1 MKNSKIVAIIKNDI
15 ERSIKNKWFVI
26 LNLLLLIVTVIFLN
40 FNSIKSL
47 FEKEEDVTL
56 VDNSTTIYI
65 VDSEN
70 IAYDKIV
77 KSFENDINV
86 DVEKTES
93 IEQYNNDKLDT
104 NIILVDVHSDEIEYI
119 NASIIYKDG
128 TNNDYVTK
136 IENTI
141 NSIKDTMIS
150 ENKNLT
156 LQEIEQIK
164 QDVSININVIKNEQN
179 NASESGMY
187 FISNYLILF
196 ILLLCLSKI
205 ANTISQEKMSKSIE
219 YILTSI
225 TTKQYII
232 SKVLSICFT
241 VIIQFIFMVAY
252 IIVALMISTI
262 LNSVNISGYSDV
274 NNISLG
280 TLINSNVIIYF
291 LITIV
296 FMCLTVFLQGVIQCI
311 MSAKTTSIQEAGNA
325 TFLLITINLIL
336 YMAVTIFSSNMNI
349 VGYIISVIPMASMY
363 FIPSMYILGQA
374 NWLQIIIALII
385 LIASVPLS
393 LILAQKPFK
402 NAILDFLPK
411 KDKKIDGIEKIL
423 STREYQE
430 RMIERK
436 NSSKIGLVIGFA
448 VILLIILQVLGG
460 TIVSVFLEGI
470 SNSITFISQSNI
482 YLILSCFVFVIS
494 IYLPYLLLKSY
505 IPKEDVEDNIIKEK
519 IDETSKKNNRFSKE
533 SIIQCVKYIIIG
545 IPVISVIQMICSFAI
560 EKMGVGVNVTETL
573 GVFNY
578 TGVLSTI
585 LIFLQVA
592 ILPAI
597 FEELFIRKGII
608 GVTKRKGAI
617 FAVVVSSLIFA
628 TIHMNVSQFIFAF
641 LVGILFGIIRI
652 KTNKMY
658 PTMILHFINN
668 GFAVI
673 EALFY
678 DHMIFMQI
686 FTYFNILL
694 NAVGFCLLIYMVY
707 NKFMELKDKESIQKF
722 KEKMDYRKIK
732 LNLMENMYVFK
743 DYTLLVTIVLSATLF
758 ITIEKVLSIM

>member
-86 DVEKTES
+86 DVEKAEN
-93 IEQYNNDKLDT
+93 IEQYNNDNLDT
-104 NIILVDVHSDEIEYI
+104 NIILVDVHSDNVEYI

-128 TNNDYVTK
+128 TSNDYILK
-136 IENTI
+136 IESTI

-164 QDVSININVIKNEQN
+164 QDVSIDINVIENTQNTANEN
-179 NASESGMY
+179 GMY

-241 VIIQFIFMVAY
+241 VIIQFVFIVAY
-252 IIVALMISTI
+252 VIVALMISTL
-262 LNSVNISGYSDV
+262 LNNVNVSGYSDV
-274 NNISLG
+274 NNISLA
-280 TLINSNVIIYF
+280 TFINSDVIIYF
-291 LITIV
+291 LMTIV

-311 MSAKTTSIQEAGNA
+311 MSAKTTSVQEAGNA

-336 YMAVTIFSSNMNI
+336 YMAVTVFSSNTNI

-402 NAILDFLPK
+402 NAILDFSPK
-411 KDKKIDGIEKIL
+411 KNKKIEGIEKIL

-448 VILLIILQVLGG
+448 VILLIIFQVLGG
-460 TIVSVFLEGI
+460 IIVSVFLEGI

-482 YLILSCFVFVIS
+482 YLILSCFIFVIS

-505 IPKEDVEDNIIKEK
+505 IPKEERKNADEADRK
-519 IDETSKKNNRFSKE
+519 INKE
-533 SIIQCVKYIIIG
+533 SIIQCIKYIIVG
-545 IPVISVIQMICSFAI
+545 IPIISIIQMICSFAI
-560 EKMGVGVNVTETL
+560 EKMGVGVDVTETL

-578 TGVLSTI
+578 SGVLSTI

-597 FEELFIRKGII
+597 FEELFVRKGII

-641 LVGILFGIIRI
+641 LVGILFGIIRV
-652 KTNKMY
+652 KTNKLY
-658 PTMILHFINN
+658 PTMVLHFINN
-668 GFAVI
+668 GFAII

-694 NAVGFCLLIYMVY
+694 NAVGFCLLIYMAY

-743 DYTLLVTIVLSATLF
+743 DYTFLVTIVLCTTLF
-758 ITIEKVLSIM
+758 ITIDKVLSIM

>member
-104 NIILVDVHSDEIEYI
+104 NIILVDVHFDEIEYI

-164 QDVSININVIKNEQN
+164 QDVSIDINVIKNEQS

-262 LNSVNISGYSDV
+262 LSSVNISGYSDI
-274 NNISLG
+274 NNISLS
-280 TLINSNVIIYF
+280 TIINSNVIIYF

-402 NAILDFLPK
+402 NAILDFSPK

-482 YLILSCFVFVIS
+482 YLILSCFAFVIS

-758 ITIEKVLSIM
+758 LTIEKVLSIM

>member
-26 LNLLLLIVTVIFLN
+26 LNLLLLIITVVLLN

-47 FEKEEDVTL
+47 FLKEDETL
-56 VDNSTTIYI
+56 IDNSTTIY
-65 VDSEN
+65 VRDLEN
-70 IAYDKIV
+70 IAYDKIA

-86 DVEKTES
+86 DVEKTEN
-93 IEQYNNDKLDT
+93 IEQYNNDNLDT
-104 NIILVDVHSDEIEYI
+104 NIILVDVHSDNVEYI

-128 TNNDYVTK
+128 TSNDYILK
-136 IENTI
+136 IESTI

-164 QDVSININVIKNEQN
+164 QDVSIDINVIENTQNTANEN
-179 NASESGMY
+179 GMY

-241 VIIQFIFMVAY
+241 VIIQFVFIVAY
-252 IIVALMISTI
+252 VIVALMISTL
-262 LNSVNISGYSDV
+262 LNNVNVSGYSDV
-274 NNISLG
+274 NNISLA
-280 TLINSNVIIYF
+280 TFINSDVIIYF
-291 LITIV
+291 LMTIV

-311 MSAKTTSIQEAGNA
+311 MSAKTTSVQEAGNA

-336 YMAVTIFSSNMNI
+336 YMAVTVFSSNTNI

-385 LIASVPLS
+385 LITSVPLS

-402 NAILDFLPK
+402 NAILDFSPK
-411 KDKKIDGIEKIL
+411 KNKKIEGIEKIL

-448 VILLIILQVLGG
+448 VILLIIFQVLGG
-460 TIVSVFLEGI
+460 IIVSVFLEGI

-482 YLILSCFVFVIS
+482 YLILSCFIFVIS

-505 IPKEDVEDNIIKEK
+505 IPKEETKNADEADRK
-519 IDETSKKNNRFSKE
+519 INKE
-533 SIIQCVKYIIIG
+533 SIIQCIKYIIVG
-545 IPVISVIQMICSFAI
+545 IPIISIIQMICSFAI
-560 EKMGVGVNVTETL
+560 EKMGVGVDVTETL

-578 TGVLSTI
+578 SGVLSTI

-597 FEELFIRKGII
+597 FEELFVRKGII

-641 LVGILFGIIRI
+641 LVGILFGIIRV
-652 KTNKMY
+652 KTNKLY
-658 PTMILHFINN
+658 PTMVLHFINN
-668 GFAVI
+668 GFAII

-694 NAVGFCLLIYMVY
+694 NAVGFCLLIYMAY

-743 DYTLLVTIVLSATLF
+743 DYTFLVTIVLCTTLF
-758 ITIEKVLSIM
+758 ITIDKVLSIM

>member
-26 LNLLLLIVTVIFLN
+26 LNLLLLIITVVLLN

-47 FEKEEDVTL
+47 FLKEDETL
-56 VDNSTTIYI
+56 IDNSTTIY
-65 VDSEN
+65 VRDLEN
-70 IAYDKIV
+70 IAYDKIA

-86 DVEKTES
+86 DVEKTEN
-93 IEQYNNDKLDT
+93 IEQYNNDNLDT
-104 NIILVDVHSDEIEYI
+104 NIILVDVHSDNVEYI

-128 TNNDYVTK
+128 TNDEYVTK
-136 IENTI
+136 IESTI

-164 QDVSININVIKNEQN
+164 QDVSIDINVIENTQNAANEN
-179 NASESGMY
+179 GMY

-232 SKVLSICFT
+232 SKVLSICLT
-241 VIIQFIFMVAY
+241 VIIQFVFIVAY
-252 IIVALMISTI
+252 VIVALMISTL
-262 LNSVNISGYSDV
+262 LNNVNVSGYSGV
-274 NNISLG
+274 SNISLA
-280 TLINSNVIIYF
+280 TFINSDVIVYF
-291 LITIV
+291 LMTIV

-311 MSAKTTSIQEAGNA
+311 MSAKTTSVQEAGNA

-336 YMAVTIFSSNMNI
+336 YMAVTVFSSNTNI

-402 NAILDFLPK
+402 NAILDFSPK
-411 KDKKIDGIEKIL
+411 KNKKIEGIEKIL

-448 VILLIILQVLGG
+448 VILLIIFQVLGG

-482 YLILSCFVFVIS
+482 YLILSCFIFVIS

-505 IPKEDVEDNIIKEK
+505 IPKEE
-519 IDETSKKNNRFSKE
+519 KKNADEADKKINKE
-533 SIIQCVKYIIIG
+533 CIIQCIKYIIVG
-545 IPVISVIQMICSFAI
+545 IPIISIIQMICSFAI
-560 EKMGVGVNVTETL
+560 EKMGVGVDVTETL

-578 TGVLSTI
+578 SGVLSTI

-597 FEELFIRKGII
+597 FEELFVRKGII
-608 GVTKRKGAI
+608 GVTKRKGTI

-641 LVGILFGIIRI
+641 LVGILFGIIRV
-652 KTNKMY
+652 KTNKLY
-658 PTMILHFINN
+658 PTMVLHFINN
-668 GFAVI
+668 GFAII

-694 NAVGFCLLIYMVY
+694 NAVGFCLLIYMAY

-743 DYTLLVTIVLSATLF
+743 DYTFLVTIVLCTTLF
-758 ITIEKVLSIM
+758 ITIDKVLSIM

>member
-26 LNLLLLIVTVIFLN
+26 LNLLLLIITVVLLN

-47 FEKEEDVTL
+47 FLKEDETL
-56 VDNSTTIYI
+56 IDNSTTIY
-65 VDSEN
+65 VRDLEN
-70 IAYDKIV
+70 IAYDKIA

-86 DVEKTES
+86 DVEKTEN
-93 IEQYNNDKLDT
+93 IEQYNNDNLDT
-104 NIILVDVHSDEIEYI
+104 NIILVDVHSDNVEYI

-128 TNNDYVTK
+128 TSNDYILK
-136 IENTI
+136 IESTI

-164 QDVSININVIKNEQN
+164 QDVSIDINVIENTQNTANEN
-179 NASESGMY
+179 GMY

-241 VIIQFIFMVAY
+241 VIIQFVFIVAY
-252 IIVALMISTI
+252 VIVALMISTL
-262 LNSVNISGYSDV
+262 LNNVNVSGYSGV
-274 NNISLG
+274 SNISLA
-280 TLINSNVIIYF
+280 TFINSDVIVYF
-291 LITIV
+291 LMTIV

-311 MSAKTTSIQEAGNA
+311 MSAKTTSVQEAGNA

-336 YMAVTIFSSNMNI
+336 YMAVTVFSSNTNI

-402 NAILDFLPK
+402 NAILDFSPK
-411 KDKKIDGIEKIL
+411 KNKKIEGIEKIL

-448 VILLIILQVLGG
+448 VILLIIFQVLGG
-460 TIVSVFLEGI
+460 IIVSVFLEGI

-482 YLILSCFVFVIS
+482 YLILSCFIFVIS

-505 IPKEDVEDNIIKEK
+505 IPKEERKNADEADRK
-519 IDETSKKNNRFSKE
+519 INKE
-533 SIIQCVKYIIIG
+533 SIIQCIKYIIVG
-545 IPVISVIQMICSFAI
+545 IPIISIIQMICSFAI
-560 EKMGVGVNVTETL
+560 EKMGVGVDVTETL

-578 TGVLSTI
+578 SGVLSTI

-597 FEELFIRKGII
+597 FEELFVRKGII

-641 LVGILFGIIRI
+641 LVGILFGIIRV
-652 KTNKMY
+652 KTNKLY
-658 PTMILHFINN
+658 PTMVLHFINN
-668 GFAVI
+668 GFAII

-694 NAVGFCLLIYMVY
+694 NAVGFCLLIYMAY

-743 DYTLLVTIVLSATLF
+743 DYTFLVTIVLCTTLF
-758 ITIEKVLSIM
+758 ITIDKVLSIM

>member
-86 DVEKTES
+86 DVEKTEN
-93 IEQYNNDKLDT
+93 IEQYNNDNLDT
-104 NIILVDVHSDEIEYI
+104 NIILVDVHSDNVEYI

-128 TNNDYVTK
+128 TNDEYVTK
-136 IENTI
+136 IESTI

-164 QDVSININVIKNEQN
+164 QDVSIDINVIENTQNTANEN
-179 NASESGMY
+179 GMY

-241 VIIQFIFMVAY
+241 VIIQFVFIVAY
-252 IIVALMISTI
+252 VIVALMISTL
-262 LNSVNISGYSDV
+262 LNNVNVSGYSDV
-274 NNISLG
+274 NNISLA
-280 TLINSNVIIYF
+280 TFINSDVIIYF
-291 LITIV
+291 LMTIV

-311 MSAKTTSIQEAGNA
+311 MSAKTTSVQEAGNA

-336 YMAVTIFSSNMNI
+336 YMAVTVFSSNTNI

-402 NAILDFLPK
+402 NAILDFSPK
-411 KDKKIDGIEKIL
+411 KNKKIEGIEKIL

-448 VILLIILQVLGG
+448 VILLIIFQVLGG
-460 TIVSVFLEGI
+460 IIVSVFLEGI

-482 YLILSCFVFVIS
+482 YLILSCFIFVIS

-505 IPKEDVEDNIIKEK
+505 IPKEERKNADEADRK
-519 IDETSKKNNRFSKE
+519 INKE
-533 SIIQCVKYIIIG
+533 SIIQCIKYIIVG
-545 IPVISVIQMICSFAI
+545 IPIISIIQMICSFAI
-560 EKMGVGVNVTETL
+560 EKMGVGVDVTETL

-578 TGVLSTI
+578 SGVLSTI

-597 FEELFIRKGII
+597 FEELFVRKGII

-641 LVGILFGIIRI
+641 LVGILFGIIRV
-652 KTNKMY
+652 KTNKLY
-658 PTMILHFINN
+658 PTMVLHFINN
-668 GFAVI
+668 GFAII

-694 NAVGFCLLIYMVY
+694 NAVGFCLLIYMAY

-743 DYTLLVTIVLSATLF
+743 DYTFLVTIVLCTTLF
-758 ITIEKVLSIM
+758 ITIDKVLSIM

>member
-26 LNLLLLIVTVIFLN
+26 LNLLLLIITVVLLN

-47 FEKEEDVTL
+47 FLKEDETL
-56 VDNSTTIYI
+56 IDNSTTIY
-65 VDSEN
+65 VRDLEN
-70 IAYDKIV
+70 IAYDKIA

-86 DVEKTES
+86 DVEKTEN
-93 IEQYNNDKLDT
+93 IEQYNNDNLDT
-104 NIILVDVHSDEIEYI
+104 NIILVDVHSDNVEYI

-128 TNNDYVTK
+128 TSNDYILK
-136 IENTI
+136 IESTI

-164 QDVSININVIKNEQN
+164 QDVSIDINVIENTQNTANEN
-179 NASESGMY
+179 GMY

-232 SKVLSICFT
+232 SKVLSICLT
-241 VIIQFIFMVAY
+241 VIIQFVFIVAY
-252 IIVALMISTI
+252 VIVALMISTL
-262 LNSVNISGYSDV
+262 LNNVNVSGYSDV
-274 NNISLG
+274 NNISLA
-280 TLINSNVIIYF
+280 TFINSDVIIYF
-291 LITIV
+291 LMTIV

-311 MSAKTTSIQEAGNA
+311 MSAKTTSVQEAGNA

-336 YMAVTIFSSNMNI
+336 YMAVTVFSSNTNI

-402 NAILDFLPK
+402 NAILDFSPK
-411 KDKKIDGIEKIL
+411 KNKKIEGIEKIL

-448 VILLIILQVLGG
+448 VILLIIFQVLGG
-460 TIVSVFLEGI
+460 IIVSVFLEGI

-482 YLILSCFVFVIS
+482 YLILSCFIFVIS

-505 IPKEDVEDNIIKEK
+505 IPKEE
-519 IDETSKKNNRFSKE
+519 KKNADEADRKINKE
-533 SIIQCVKYIIIG
+533 SIIQCIKYIIVG
-545 IPVISVIQMICSFAI
+545 IPIISIIQMICSFAI
-560 EKMGVGVNVTETL
+560 EKMGVGVDVTETL

-578 TGVLSTI
+578 SGVLSTI

-597 FEELFIRKGII
+597 FEELFVRKGII

-641 LVGILFGIIRI
+641 LVGILFGIIRV
-652 KTNKMY
+652 KTNKLY
-658 PTMILHFINN
+658 PTMVLHFINN
-668 GFAVI
+668 GFAII

-694 NAVGFCLLIYMVY
+694 NAVGFCLLIYMAY

-743 DYTLLVTIVLSATLF
+743 DYTFLVTIVLCTTLF
-758 ITIEKVLSIM
+758 ITIDKVLSIM

>member
-1 MKNSKIVAIIKNDI
+1 
-15 ERSIKNKWFVI
+15 
-26 LNLLLLIVTVIFLN
+26 
-40 FNSIKSL
+40 
-47 FEKEEDVTL
+47 
-56 VDNSTTIYI
+56 
-65 VDSEN
+65 
-70 IAYDKIV
+70 
-77 KSFENDINV
+77 
-86 DVEKTES
+86 
-93 IEQYNNDKLDT
+93 
-104 NIILVDVHSDEIEYI
+104 
-119 NASIIYKDG
+119 
-128 TNNDYVTK
+128 
-136 IENTI
+136 
-141 NSIKDTMIS
+141 MIS

-164 QDVSININVIKNEQN
+164 QDVSIDINVIENTQNAANEN
-179 NASESGMY
+179 GMY

-232 SKVLSICFT
+232 SKVLSICLT
-241 VIIQFIFMVAY
+241 VIIQFVFIVAY
-252 IIVALMISTI
+252 VIVALMISTL
-262 LNSVNISGYSDV
+262 LNNVNVSGYSGV
-274 NNISLG
+274 SNISLA
-280 TLINSNVIIYF
+280 TFINSDVIVYF
-291 LITIV
+291 LMTIV

-311 MSAKTTSIQEAGNA
+311 MSAKTTSVQEAGNA

-336 YMAVTIFSSNMNI
+336 YMAVTVFSSNTNI

-402 NAILDFLPK
+402 NAILDFSPK
-411 KDKKIDGIEKIL
+411 KNKKIEGIEKIL

-448 VILLIILQVLGG
+448 VILLIIFQVLGG

-482 YLILSCFVFVIS
+482 YLILSCFIFVIS

-505 IPKEDVEDNIIKEK
+505 IPKEE
-519 IDETSKKNNRFSKE
+519 KKNADEADKKINKE
-533 SIIQCVKYIIIG
+533 SIIQCIKYIIVG
-545 IPVISVIQMICSFAI
+545 IPIISIIQMICSFAI
-560 EKMGVGVNVTETL
+560 EKMGVGVDVTETL

-578 TGVLSTI
+578 SGVLSTI

-597 FEELFIRKGII
+597 FEELFVRKGII
-608 GVTKRKGAI
+608 GVTKRKGTI

-641 LVGILFGIIRI
+641 LVGILFGIIRV
-652 KTNKMY
+652 KTNKLY
-658 PTMILHFINN
+658 PTMVLHFINN
-668 GFAVI
+668 GFAII

-694 NAVGFCLLIYMVY
+694 NAVGFCLLIYMAY

-743 DYTLLVTIVLSATLF
+743 DYTFLVTIVLCTTLF
-758 ITIEKVLSIM
+758 ITIDKVLSIM

>member
-26 LNLLLLIVTVIFLN
+26 LNLLLLIITVVLLN

-47 FEKEEDVTL
+47 FLKEDETL
-56 VDNSTTIYI
+56 IDNSTTIY
-65 VDSEN
+65 VRDLEN
-70 IAYDKIV
+70 IAYDKIA

-86 DVEKTES
+86 DVEKTEN
-93 IEQYNNDKLDT
+93 IEQYNNDNLDT
-104 NIILVDVHSDEIEYI
+104 NIILVDVHSDNVEYI

-128 TNNDYVTK
+128 TSNDYILK
-136 IENTI
+136 IESTI

-164 QDVSININVIKNEQN
+164 QDVSIDINVIENTQNTANEN
-179 NASESGMY
+179 GMY

-241 VIIQFIFMVAY
+241 VIIQFVFIVAY
-252 IIVALMISTI
+252 VIVALMISTL
-262 LNSVNISGYSDV
+262 LNNVNVSGYSDV
-274 NNISLG
+274 NNISLA
-280 TLINSNVIIYF
+280 TFINSDVIIYF
-291 LITIV
+291 LMTIV

-311 MSAKTTSIQEAGNA
+311 MSAKTTSVQEAGNA

-336 YMAVTIFSSNMNI
+336 YMAVTVFSSNTNI

-402 NAILDFLPK
+402 NAILDFSPK
-411 KDKKIDGIEKIL
+411 KNKKIEGIEKIL

-448 VILLIILQVLGG
+448 VILLIIFQVLGG

-482 YLILSCFVFVIS
+482 YLILSCFIFVIS

-505 IPKEDVEDNIIKEK
+505 IPKEERKNADEADRK
-519 IDETSKKNNRFSKE
+519 INKE
-533 SIIQCVKYIIIG
+533 SIIQCIKYIIVG
-545 IPVISVIQMICSFAI
+545 IPIISIIQMICSFAI
-560 EKMGVGVNVTETL
+560 EKMGVGVDVTETL

-578 TGVLSTI
+578 SGVLSTI

-597 FEELFIRKGII
+597 FEELFVRKGII

-641 LVGILFGIIRI
+641 LVGILFGIIRV
-652 KTNKMY
+652 KTNKLY
-658 PTMILHFINN
+658 PTMVLHFINN
-668 GFAVI
+668 GFAII

-694 NAVGFCLLIYMVY
+694 NAVGFCLLIYMAY

-743 DYTLLVTIVLSATLF
+743 DYTFLVTIVLCTTLF
-758 ITIEKVLSIM
+758 ITIDKVLSIM

>member
-86 DVEKTES
+86 DVEKTEN
-93 IEQYNNDKLDT
+93 IEQYNNDNLDT
-104 NIILVDVHSDEIEYI
+104 NIILVDVHSDNVEYI

-128 TNNDYVTK
+128 TNDEYVTK

-164 QDVSININVIKNEQN
+164 QDVSININVIKNEQS
-179 NASESGMY
+179 NASESGTY

-241 VIIQFIFMVAY
+241 VIIQFVFIVAY
-252 IIVALMISTI
+252 VIVALMISTL
-262 LNSVNISGYSDV
+262 LNNVNVSGYSDV
-274 NNISLG
+274 NNISLA
-280 TLINSNVIIYF
+280 TFINSDVIIYF
-291 LITIV
+291 LMTIV

-311 MSAKTTSIQEAGNA
+311 MSAKTTSVQEAGNA

-336 YMAVTIFSSNMNI
+336 YMAVTVFSSNTNI

-402 NAILDFLPK
+402 NAILDFSPK
-411 KDKKIDGIEKIL
+411 KNKKIEGIEKIL

-448 VILLIILQVLGG
+448 VILLIIFQVLGG
-460 TIVSVFLEGI
+460 IIVSVFLEGI

-482 YLILSCFVFVIS
+482 YLILSCFIFVIS

-505 IPKEDVEDNIIKEK
+505 IPKEERKNADEADRK
-519 IDETSKKNNRFSKE
+519 INKE
-533 SIIQCVKYIIIG
+533 SIIQCIKYIIVG
-545 IPVISVIQMICSFAI
+545 IPIISIIQMICSFAI
-560 EKMGVGVNVTETL
+560 EKMGVGVDVTETL

-578 TGVLSTI
+578 SGVLSTI

-597 FEELFIRKGII
+597 FEELFVRKGII

-641 LVGILFGIIRI
+641 LVGILFGIIRV
-652 KTNKMY
+652 KTNKLY
-658 PTMILHFINN
+658 PTMVLHFINN
-668 GFAVI
+668 GFAII

-694 NAVGFCLLIYMVY
+694 NAVGFCLLIYMAY

-743 DYTLLVTIVLSATLF
+743 DYTFLVTIVLCTTLF
-758 ITIEKVLSIM
+758 ITIDKVLSIM

>member
-26 LNLLLLIVTVIFLN
+26 LNLLLLIITVVLLN

-47 FEKEEDVTL
+47 FLKEDETL
-56 VDNSTTIYI
+56 IDNSTTIY
-65 VDSEN
+65 VRDLEN
-70 IAYDKIV
+70 IAYDKIA

-86 DVEKTES
+86 DVEKTEN
-93 IEQYNNDKLDT
+93 IEQYNNDNLDT
-104 NIILVDVHSDEIEYI
+104 NIILVDVHSDNVEYI

-128 TNNDYVTK
+128 TSNDYILK
-136 IENTI
+136 IESTI

-164 QDVSININVIKNEQN
+164 QDVSIDINVIENTQNTANEN
-179 NASESGMY
+179 GMY

-241 VIIQFIFMVAY
+241 VIIQFVFIVAY
-252 IIVALMISTI
+252 VIVALMISTL
-262 LNSVNISGYSDV
+262 LNNVNVSGYSDV
-274 NNISLG
+274 NNISLA
-280 TLINSNVIIYF
+280 TFINSDVIIYF
-291 LITIV
+291 LMTIV

-311 MSAKTTSIQEAGNA
+311 MSAKTTSVQEAGNA

-336 YMAVTIFSSNMNI
+336 YMAVTVFSSNTNI

-385 LIASVPLS
+385 LITSVPLS

-402 NAILDFLPK
+402 NAILDFSPK
-411 KDKKIDGIEKIL
+411 KNKKIEGIEKIL

-448 VILLIILQVLGG
+448 VILLIIFQVLGG
-460 TIVSVFLEGI
+460 IIVSVFLEGI

-482 YLILSCFVFVIS
+482 YLILSCFIFVIS

-505 IPKEDVEDNIIKEK
+505 IPKEERKNADEADRK
-519 IDETSKKNNRFSKE
+519 INKE
-533 SIIQCVKYIIIG
+533 SIIQCIKYIIVG
-545 IPVISVIQMICSFAI
+545 IPIISIIQMICSFAI
-560 EKMGVGVNVTETL
+560 EKMGVGVDVTETL

-578 TGVLSTI
+578 SGVLSTI

-597 FEELFIRKGII
+597 FEELFVRKGII

-641 LVGILFGIIRI
+641 LVGILFGIIRV
-652 KTNKMY
+652 KTNKLY
-658 PTMILHFINN
+658 PTMVLHFINN
-668 GFAVI
+668 GFAII

-694 NAVGFCLLIYMVY
+694 NAVGFCLLIYMAY

-743 DYTLLVTIVLSATLF
+743 DYTFLVTIVLCTTLF
-758 ITIEKVLSIM
+758 ITIDKVLSIM

>member
-26 LNLLLLIVTVIFLN
+26 LNLLLLIITVVLLN

-47 FEKEEDVTL
+47 FLKEDETL
-56 VDNSTTIYI
+56 IDNSTTIY
-65 VDSEN
+65 VRDLEN
-70 IAYDKIV
+70 IAYDKIA

-86 DVEKTES
+86 DVEKTEN
-93 IEQYNNDKLDT
+93 IEQYNNDNLDT
-104 NIILVDVHSDEIEYI
+104 NIILVDVHSDNVEYI

-128 TNNDYVTK
+128 TNDEYVTK
-136 IENTI
+136 IESTI

-164 QDVSININVIKNEQN
+164 QDVSIDINVIENTQNTANEN
-179 NASESGMY
+179 GMY

-241 VIIQFIFMVAY
+241 VIIQFVFIVAY
-252 IIVALMISTI
+252 VIVALMISTL
-262 LNSVNISGYSDV
+262 LNNVNVSGYSGV
-274 NNISLG
+274 SNISLA
-280 TLINSNVIIYF
+280 TFINSDVIVYF
-291 LITIV
+291 LMTIV

-311 MSAKTTSIQEAGNA
+311 MSAKTTSVQEAGNA

-336 YMAVTIFSSNMNI
+336 YMAVTVFSSNTNI

-402 NAILDFLPK
+402 NAILDFSPK
-411 KDKKIDGIEKIL
+411 KNKKIEGIEKIL

-448 VILLIILQVLGG
+448 VILLIIFQVLGG

-482 YLILSCFVFVIS
+482 YLILSCFIFVIS

-505 IPKEDVEDNIIKEK
+505 IPKEE
-519 IDETSKKNNRFSKE
+519 KKNADEADRKINKE
-533 SIIQCVKYIIIG
+533 SIIQCIKYIIVG
-545 IPVISVIQMICSFAI
+545 IPIISIIQMICSFAI
-560 EKMGVGVNVTETL
+560 EKMGVGVDVTETL

-578 TGVLSTI
+578 SGVLSTI

-597 FEELFIRKGII
+597 FEELFVRKGII
-608 GVTKRKGAI
+608 GVTKRKGTI

-641 LVGILFGIIRI
+641 LVGILFGIIRV
-652 KTNKMY
+652 KTNKLY
-658 PTMILHFINN
+658 PTMVLHFINN
-668 GFAVI
+668 GFAII

-694 NAVGFCLLIYMVY
+694 NAVGFCLLIYMAY

-743 DYTLLVTIVLSATLF
+743 DYTFLVTIVLCTTLF
-758 ITIEKVLSIM
+758 ITIDKVLSIM

>member
-26 LNLLLLIVTVIFLN
+26 LNLLLLIITVVLLN

-47 FEKEEDVTL
+47 FLKEDETL
-56 VDNSTTIYI
+56 IDNSTTIY
-65 VDSEN
+65 VRDLEN
-70 IAYDKIV
+70 IAYDKIA

-86 DVEKTES
+86 DVEKTEN
-93 IEQYNNDKLDT
+93 IEQYNNDNLDT
-104 NIILVDVHSDEIEYI
+104 NIILVDVHSDNVEYI

-128 TNNDYVTK
+128 TNDEYVTK
-136 IENTI
+136 IESTI

-164 QDVSININVIKNEQN
+164 QDVSIDINVIENTQNTANEN
-179 NASESGMY
+179 GMY

-232 SKVLSICFT
+232 SKVLSICLT
-241 VIIQFIFMVAY
+241 VIIQFVFIVAY
-252 IIVALMISTI
+252 VIVALMISTL
-262 LNSVNISGYSDV
+262 LNNVNVSGYSGV
-274 NNISLG
+274 SNISLA
-280 TLINSNVIIYF
+280 TFINSDVIVYF
-291 LITIV
+291 LMTIV

-311 MSAKTTSIQEAGNA
+311 MSAKTTSVQEAGNA

-336 YMAVTIFSSNMNI
+336 YMAVTVFSSNTNI

-402 NAILDFLPK
+402 NAILDFSPK
-411 KDKKIDGIEKIL
+411 KNKKIEGIEKIL

-448 VILLIILQVLGG
+448 VILLIIFQVLGG

-482 YLILSCFVFVIS
+482 YLILSCFIFVIS

-505 IPKEDVEDNIIKEK
+505 IPKEE
-519 IDETSKKNNRFSKE
+519 KKNADEADRKINKE
-533 SIIQCVKYIIIG
+533 SIIQCIKYIIVG
-545 IPVISVIQMICSFAI
+545 IPIISIIQMICSFAI
-560 EKMGVGVNVTETL
+560 EKMGVGVDITETL

-578 TGVLSTI
+578 SGVLSTI

-597 FEELFIRKGII
+597 FEELFVRKGII
-608 GVTKRKGAI
+608 GVTKRKGTI

-641 LVGILFGIIRI
+641 LVGILFGIIRV
-652 KTNKMY
+652 KTNKLY
-658 PTMILHFINN
+658 PTMVLHFINN
-668 GFAVI
+668 GFAII

-694 NAVGFCLLIYMVY
+694 NAVGFCLLIYMAY

-743 DYTLLVTIVLSATLF
+743 DYTFLVTIVLCTTLF
-758 ITIEKVLSIM
+758 ITIDKVLSIM

>member
-26 LNLLLLIVTVIFLN
+26 LNLLLLIITVVLLN

-47 FEKEEDVTL
+47 FLKEDETL
-56 VDNSTTIYI
+56 IDNSTTIY
-65 VDSEN
+65 VRDLEN
-70 IAYDKIV
+70 IAYDKIA

-86 DVEKTES
+86 DVEKTEN
-93 IEQYNNDKLDT
+93 IEQYNNDNLDT
-104 NIILVDVHSDEIEYI
+104 NIILVDVHSDNVEYI

-128 TNNDYVTK
+128 TNDEYVTK
-136 IENTI
+136 IESTI

-164 QDVSININVIKNEQN
+164 QDVSIDINVIENTQNTANEN
-179 NASESGMY
+179 GMY

-241 VIIQFIFMVAY
+241 VIIQFVFIVAY
-252 IIVALMISTI
+252 VIVALMISTL
-262 LNSVNISGYSDV
+262 LNNVNVSGYSGV
-274 NNISLG
+274 SNISLA
-280 TLINSNVIIYF
+280 TFINSDVILYF
-291 LITIV
+291 LMTIV

-311 MSAKTTSIQEAGNA
+311 MSAKTTSVQEAGNA

-336 YMAVTIFSSNMNI
+336 YMAVTVFSSNTNI

-402 NAILDFLPK
+402 NAILDFSPK
-411 KDKKIDGIEKIL
+411 KNKKIEGIEKIL

-448 VILLIILQVLGG
+448 VILLIIFQVLGG

-482 YLILSCFVFVIS
+482 YLILSCFIFVIS

-505 IPKEDVEDNIIKEK
+505 IPKEE
-519 IDETSKKNNRFSKE
+519 KKNVDDADRKINKE
-533 SIIQCVKYIIIG
+533 SIIQCIKYIIVG
-545 IPVISVIQMICSFAI
+545 IPIISIIQMICSFAI
-560 EKMGVGVNVTETL
+560 EKMGVGVDITETL

-578 TGVLSTI
+578 SGVLSTI

-597 FEELFIRKGII
+597 FEELFVRKGII

-641 LVGILFGIIRI
+641 LVGILFGIIRV
-652 KTNKMY
+652 KTNKLY
-658 PTMILHFINN
+658 PTMVLHFINN
-668 GFAVI
+668 GFAII

-694 NAVGFCLLIYMVY
+694 NAVGFCLLIYMAY

-743 DYTLLVTIVLSATLF
+743 DYTFLVTIVLCTTLF
-758 ITIEKVLSIM
+758 IIIDKVLSIM

>member
-26 LNLLLLIVTVIFLN
+26 LNLLLLIITVVLLN

-47 FEKEEDVTL
+47 FLKEDETL
-56 VDNSTTIYI
+56 IDNSTTIY
-65 VDSEN
+65 VRDLEN
-70 IAYDKIV
+70 IAYDKIA

-86 DVEKTES
+86 DVEKTEN
-93 IEQYNNDKLDT
+93 IEQYNNDNLDT
-104 NIILVDVHSDEIEYI
+104 NIILVDVHSDNVEYI

-128 TNNDYVTK
+128 TNDEYVTK
-136 IENTI
+136 IESTI

-164 QDVSININVIKNEQN
+164 QDVSIDINVIENTQNTANEN
-179 NASESGMY
+179 GMY

-241 VIIQFIFMVAY
+241 VIIQFVFIVAY
-252 IIVALMISTI
+252 VIVALMISTL
-262 LNSVNISGYSDV
+262 LNNVNVSGYSGV
-274 NNISLG
+274 SNISLA
-280 TLINSNVIIYF
+280 TFINSDVIVYF
-291 LITIV
+291 LMTIV

-336 YMAVTIFSSNMNI
+336 YMAVTVFSSNTNI

-402 NAILDFLPK
+402 NAILDFSPK
-411 KDKKIDGIEKIL
+411 KNKKIEGIEKIL

-448 VILLIILQVLGG
+448 VILLIIFQVLGG

-482 YLILSCFVFVIS
+482 YLILSCFIFVIS

-505 IPKEDVEDNIIKEK
+505 IPKEE
-519 IDETSKKNNRFSKE
+519 KKNADEADRKINKE
-533 SIIQCVKYIIIG
+533 SIIQCIKYIIVG
-545 IPVISVIQMICSFAI
+545 IPIISIIQMICSFAI
-560 EKMGVGVNVTETL
+560 EKMGVGVDVTETL

-578 TGVLSTI
+578 SGVLSTI

-597 FEELFIRKGII
+597 FEELFVRKGII
-608 GVTKRKGAI
+608 GVTKRKGTI

-668 GFAVI
+668 GFAII

-694 NAVGFCLLIYMVY
+694 NAVGFCLLIYMAY

-743 DYTLLVTIVLSATLF
+743 DYTFLVTIVLCTTLF
-758 ITIEKVLSIM
+758 ITIDKVLSIM

>member
-26 LNLLLLIVTVIFLN
+26 LNLLLLIITVVLLN

-47 FEKEEDVTL
+47 FLKEDETL
-56 VDNSTTIYI
+56 IDNSTTIY
-65 VDSEN
+65 VRDLEN
-70 IAYDKIV
+70 IAYDKIA

-86 DVEKTES
+86 DVEKTEN
-93 IEQYNNDKLDT
+93 IEQYNNDNLDT
-104 NIILVDVHSDEIEYI
+104 NIILVDVHSDNVEYI

-128 TNNDYVTK
+128 TNDEYVTK
-136 IENTI
+136 IESTI

-164 QDVSININVIKNEQN
+164 QDVSIDINVIENTQNTANEN
-179 NASESGMY
+179 GMY

-232 SKVLSICFT
+232 SKVLSICLT
-241 VIIQFIFMVAY
+241 VIIQFVFIVAY
-252 IIVALMISTI
+252 VIVALMISTL
-262 LNSVNISGYSDV
+262 LNNVNVSGYSGV
-274 NNISLG
+274 SNISLA
-280 TLINSNVIIYF
+280 TFINSDVIVYF
-291 LITIV
+291 LMTIV

-311 MSAKTTSIQEAGNA
+311 MSAKTTSVQEAGNA

-336 YMAVTIFSSNMNI
+336 YMAVTVFSSNTNI

-402 NAILDFLPK
+402 NAILDFSPK
-411 KDKKIDGIEKIL
+411 KNKKIEGIEKIL

-448 VILLIILQVLGG
+448 VILLIIFQVLGG

-482 YLILSCFVFVIS
+482 YLILSCFIFIIS

-505 IPKEDVEDNIIKEK
+505 IPKEE
-519 IDETSKKNNRFSKE
+519 KKNADEADRKINKE
-533 SIIQCVKYIIIG
+533 SIIQCIKYIIVG
-545 IPVISVIQMICSFAI
+545 IPIISIIQMICSFAI
-560 EKMGVGVNVTETL
+560 EKMGVGVDITETL

-578 TGVLSTI
+578 SGVLSTI

-597 FEELFIRKGII
+597 FEELFVRKGII
-608 GVTKRKGAI
+608 GVTKRKGTI

-641 LVGILFGIIRI
+641 LVGILFGIIRV
-652 KTNKMY
+652 KTNKLY
-658 PTMILHFINN
+658 PTMVLHFINN
-668 GFAVI
+668 GFAII

-694 NAVGFCLLIYMVY
+694 NAVGFCLLIYMAY

-743 DYTLLVTIVLSATLF
+743 DYTFLVTIVLCTTLF
-758 ITIEKVLSIM
+758 ITIDKVLSIM

>member
-26 LNLLLLIVTVIFLN
+26 LNLLLLIITVVLLN

-47 FEKEEDVTL
+47 FLKEDETL
-56 VDNSTTIYI
+56 IDNSTTIY
-65 VDSEN
+65 VRDLEN
-70 IAYDKIV
+70 IAYDKIA

-86 DVEKTES
+86 DVEKTEN
-93 IEQYNNDKLDT
+93 IEQYNNDNLDT
-104 NIILVDVHSDEIEYI
+104 NIILVDVYSDNVEYI

-128 TNNDYVTK
+128 TNDEYVTK
-136 IENTI
+136 IESTI

-164 QDVSININVIKNEQN
+164 QDVSIDINVIENTQNTANEN
-179 NASESGMY
+179 GMY

-241 VIIQFIFMVAY
+241 VIIQFVFIVAY
-252 IIVALMISTI
+252 VIVALMISTL
-262 LNSVNISGYSDV
+262 LNNVNVSGYSDV
-274 NNISLG
+274 NNISLA
-280 TLINSNVIIYF
+280 TFINSDVIIYF
-291 LITIV
+291 LMTIV

-311 MSAKTTSIQEAGNA
+311 MSAKTTSVQEAGNA

-336 YMAVTIFSSNMNI
+336 YMAVTVFSSNTNI

-402 NAILDFLPK
+402 NAILDFSPK
-411 KDKKIDGIEKIL
+411 KNKKIEGIEKIL

-448 VILLIILQVLGG
+448 VILLIIFQVLGG
-460 TIVSVFLEGI
+460 IIVSVFLEGI

-482 YLILSCFVFVIS
+482 YLILSCFIFVIS

-505 IPKEDVEDNIIKEK
+505 IPKEERKNADEADRK
-519 IDETSKKNNRFSKE
+519 INKE
-533 SIIQCVKYIIIG
+533 SIIQCIKYIIVG
-545 IPVISVIQMICSFAI
+545 IPIISIIQMICSFAI
-560 EKMGVGVNVTETL
+560 EKMGVGVDVTETL

-578 TGVLSTI
+578 SGVLSTI

-597 FEELFIRKGII
+597 FEELFVRKGII

-641 LVGILFGIIRI
+641 LVGILFGIIRV
-652 KTNKMY
+652 KTNKLY
-658 PTMILHFINN
+658 PTMVLHFINN
-668 GFAVI
+668 GFAII

-694 NAVGFCLLIYMVY
+694 NAVGFCLLIYMAY

-743 DYTLLVTIVLSATLF
+743 DYTFLVTIVLCTTLF
-758 ITIEKVLSIM
+758 ITIDKVLSIM

>member
-26 LNLLLLIVTVIFLN
+26 LNLLLLIITVVLLN

-47 FEKEEDVTL
+47 FLKEDETL
-56 VDNSTTIYI
+56 IDNSTTIY
-65 VDSEN
+65 VRDLEN
-70 IAYDKIV
+70 IAYDKIA

-86 DVEKTES
+86 DVEKTEN
-93 IEQYNNDKLDT
+93 IEQYNNDNLDT
-104 NIILVDVHSDEIEYI
+104 NIILVDVHSDNVEYI

-128 TNNDYVTK
+128 TNDEYVTK
-136 IENTI
+136 IESTI

-164 QDVSININVIKNEQN
+164 QDVSIDINVIENTQNTANEN
-179 NASESGMY
+179 GMY

-232 SKVLSICFT
+232 SKVLSICLT
-241 VIIQFIFMVAY
+241 VIIQFVFIVAY
-252 IIVALMISTI
+252 VIVALMISTL
-262 LNSVNISGYSDV
+262 LNNVNVSGYSGV
-274 NNISLG
+274 SNISLA
-280 TLINSNVIIYF
+280 TFINSDVIVYF
-291 LITIV
+291 LMTIV

-311 MSAKTTSIQEAGNA
+311 MSAKTTSVQEAGNA

-336 YMAVTIFSSNMNI
+336 YMAVTVFSSNTNI

-402 NAILDFLPK
+402 NAILDFSPK
-411 KDKKIDGIEKIL
+411 KNKKIEGIEKIL

-448 VILLIILQVLGG
+448 VILLIIFQVLGG

-482 YLILSCFVFVIS
+482 YLILSCFIFVIS

-505 IPKEDVEDNIIKEK
+505 IPKEE
-519 IDETSKKNNRFSKE
+519 KKNVDDADRKINKE
-533 SIIQCVKYIIIG
+533 SIIQCIKYIIVG
-545 IPVISVIQMICSFAI
+545 IPIISIIQMICSFAI
-560 EKMGVGVNVTETL
+560 EKMGVGVDITETL

-578 TGVLSTI
+578 SGVLSTI

-597 FEELFIRKGII
+597 FEELFVRKGII
-608 GVTKRKGAI
+608 GVTKRKGTI

-641 LVGILFGIIRI
+641 LVGILFGIIRV
-652 KTNKMY
+652 KTNKLY
-658 PTMILHFINN
+658 PTMVLHFINN
-668 GFAVI
+668 GFAII

-694 NAVGFCLLIYMVY
+694 NAVGFCLLIYMAY

-743 DYTLLVTIVLSATLF
+743 DYTFLVTIVLCTTLF
-758 ITIEKVLSIM
+758 ITIDKVLSIM

>member
-26 LNLLLLIVTVIFLN
+26 LNLLLLIITVVLLN

-47 FEKEEDVTL
+47 FLKEDETL
-56 VDNSTTIYI
+56 IDNSTTIY
-65 VDSEN
+65 VRDLEN
-70 IAYDKIV
+70 IAYDKIA

-86 DVEKTES
+86 DVEKTEN
-93 IEQYNNDKLDT
+93 IEQYNNDNLDT
-104 NIILVDVHSDEIEYI
+104 NIILVDVHSDNVEYI

-128 TNNDYVTK
+128 TNDEYVTK
-136 IENTI
+136 IESTI

-164 QDVSININVIKNEQN
+164 QDVSIDINVIENTQNTANEN
-179 NASESGMY
+179 SMY

-241 VIIQFIFMVAY
+241 VIIQFVFIVAY
-252 IIVALMISTI
+252 VIVALMISTL
-262 LNSVNISGYSDV
+262 LNNVNVSGYSDV
-274 NNISLG
+274 NNISLA
-280 TLINSNVIIYF
+280 TFINSDVIIYF
-291 LITIV
+291 LMTIV

-311 MSAKTTSIQEAGNA
+311 MSAKTTSVQEAGNA

-336 YMAVTIFSSNMNI
+336 YMAVTVFSSNTNI

-402 NAILDFLPK
+402 NAILDFSPK
-411 KDKKIDGIEKIL
+411 KNKKIEGIEKIL

-448 VILLIILQVLGG
+448 VILLIIFQVLGG
-460 TIVSVFLEGI
+460 IIVSVFLEGI

-482 YLILSCFVFVIS
+482 YLILSCFIFVIS

-505 IPKEDVEDNIIKEK
+505 IPKEERKNADEADRK
-519 IDETSKKNNRFSKE
+519 INKE
-533 SIIQCVKYIIIG
+533 SIIQCIKYIIVG
-545 IPVISVIQMICSFAI
+545 IPIISIIQMICSFAI
-560 EKMGVGVNVTETL
+560 EKMGVGVDVTETL

-578 TGVLSTI
+578 SGVLSTI

-597 FEELFIRKGII
+597 FEELFVRKGII

-641 LVGILFGIIRI
+641 LVGILFGIIRV
-652 KTNKMY
+652 KTNKLY
-658 PTMILHFINN
+658 PTMVLHFINN
-668 GFAVI
+668 GFAII

-694 NAVGFCLLIYMVY
+694 NAVGFCLLIYMAY

-743 DYTLLVTIVLSATLF
+743 DYTFLVTIVLCTTLF
-758 ITIEKVLSIM
+758 ITIDKVLSIM

>member
-26 LNLLLLIVTVIFLN
+26 LNLLLLIITVVLLN

-47 FEKEEDVTL
+47 FLKEDETL
-56 VDNSTTIYI
+56 IDNSTTIY
-65 VDSEN
+65 VRDLEN
-70 IAYDKIV
+70 IAYDKIA

-86 DVEKTES
+86 DVEKTEN
-93 IEQYNNDKLDT
+93 IEQYNNDNLDT
-104 NIILVDVHSDEIEYI
+104 NIILVDVHSDNVEYI

-128 TNNDYVTK
+128 TSNDYILK
-136 IENTI
+136 IESTI

-164 QDVSININVIKNEQN
+164 QDVSIDINVIENTQNTANEN
-179 NASESGMY
+179 GMY

-241 VIIQFIFMVAY
+241 VIIQFVFIVAY
-252 IIVALMISTI
+252 VIVALMISTL
-262 LNSVNISGYSDV
+262 LNNVNVSGYSDV
-274 NNISLG
+274 NNISLA
-280 TLINSNVIIYF
+280 TFINSDVIIYF
-291 LITIV
+291 LMTIV

-311 MSAKTTSIQEAGNA
+311 MSAKTTSVQEAGNA

-336 YMAVTIFSSNMNI
+336 YMAVTVFSSNTNI

-402 NAILDFLPK
+402 NAILDFSPK
-411 KDKKIDGIEKIL
+411 KNKKIEGIEKIL

-448 VILLIILQVLGG
+448 VILLIIFQVLGG
-460 TIVSVFLEGI
+460 IIVSVFLEGI

-482 YLILSCFVFVIS
+482 YLILSCFIFVVS

-505 IPKEDVEDNIIKEK
+505 IPKEERKNADEADRK
-519 IDETSKKNNRFSKE
+519 INKE
-533 SIIQCVKYIIIG
+533 SIIQCIKYIIVG
-545 IPVISVIQMICSFAI
+545 IPIISIIQMICSFAI
-560 EKMGVGVNVTETL
+560 EKMGVGVDVTETL

-578 TGVLSTI
+578 SGVLSTI

-597 FEELFIRKGII
+597 FEELFVRKGII

-641 LVGILFGIIRI
+641 LVGILFGIIRV
-652 KTNKMY
+652 KTNKLY
-658 PTMILHFINN
+658 PTMVLHFINN
-668 GFAVI
+668 GFAII

-694 NAVGFCLLIYMVY
+694 NAVGFCLLIYMAY

-743 DYTLLVTIVLSATLF
+743 DYTFLVTIVLCTTLF
-758 ITIEKVLSIM
+758 ITIDKVLSIM

>member
-179 NASESGMY
+179 NASESGIY

-262 LNSVNISGYSDV
+262 LNSVNIAGYSDA

-280 TLINSNVIIYF
+280 TLINSNFIIYF

-402 NAILDFLPK
+402 NAILDFSPK

-578 TGVLSTI
+578 TGVLSTM

>member
-26 LNLLLLIVTVIFLN
+26 LNLLLLIITVVLLN

-47 FEKEEDVTL
+47 FLKEDETL
-56 VDNSTTIYI
+56 IDNSTTIY
-65 VDSEN
+65 VRDLEN
-70 IAYDKIV
+70 IAYDKIA

-86 DVEKTES
+86 DVEKTEN
-93 IEQYNNDKLDT
+93 IEQYNNDNLDT
-104 NIILVDVHSDEIEYI
+104 NIILVDVHSDNVEYI

-128 TNNDYVTK
+128 TNDEYVTK
-136 IENTI
+136 IESTI

-164 QDVSININVIKNEQN
+164 QDVSIDINVIENTQNTANEN
-179 NASESGMY
+179 GMY

-241 VIIQFIFMVAY
+241 VIIQFVFIVAY
-252 IIVALMISTI
+252 VIVALMISTL
-262 LNSVNISGYSDV
+262 LNNVNVSGYSGV
-274 NNISLG
+274 SNISLA
-280 TLINSNVIIYF
+280 TFINSDVIVYF
-291 LITIV
+291 LMTIV

-311 MSAKTTSIQEAGNA
+311 MSAKTTSVQEAGNA

-336 YMAVTIFSSNMNI
+336 YMAVTVFSSNTNI

-402 NAILDFLPK
+402 NAILDFSPK
-411 KDKKIDGIEKIL
+411 KNKKIEGIEKIL

-448 VILLIILQVLGG
+448 VILLIIFQVLGG

-482 YLILSCFVFVIS
+482 YLILSCFIFVIS

-505 IPKEDVEDNIIKEK
+505 IPKEE
-519 IDETSKKNNRFSKE
+519 KKNVDDADRKINKE
-533 SIIQCVKYIIIG
+533 SIIQCIKYIIVG
-545 IPVISVIQMICSFAI
+545 IPIISIIQMICSFAI
-560 EKMGVGVNVTETL
+560 EKMGVGVDITETL

-578 TGVLSTI
+578 SGVLSTI

-597 FEELFIRKGII
+597 FEELFVRKGII

-641 LVGILFGIIRI
+641 LVGILFGIIRV
-652 KTNKMY
+652 KTNKLY
-658 PTMILHFINN
+658 PTMVLHFINN
-668 GFAVI
+668 GFAII

-694 NAVGFCLLIYMVY
+694 NAVGFCLLIYMAY

-743 DYTLLVTIVLSATLF
+743 DYTFLVTIVLCTTLF
-758 ITIEKVLSIM
+758 ITIDKVLSIM

>member
-26 LNLLLLIVTVIFLN
+26 LNLLLLIITVVLLN

-47 FEKEEDVTL
+47 FLKEDETL
-56 VDNSTTIYI
+56 IDNSTTIY
-65 VDSEN
+65 VRDLEN
-70 IAYDKIV
+70 IAYDKIA

-86 DVEKTES
+86 DVEKTEN
-93 IEQYNNDKLDT
+93 IEQYNNDNLDT
-104 NIILVDVHSDEIEYI
+104 NIILVDVHSDNVEYI

-128 TNNDYVTK
+128 TSNDYILK
-136 IENTI
+136 IESTI

-164 QDVSININVIKNEQN
+164 QDVSIDINVIENTQNTANEN
-179 NASESGMY
+179 GMY

-241 VIIQFIFMVAY
+241 VIIQFVFIVAY
-252 IIVALMISTI
+252 VIVALMISTL
-262 LNSVNISGYSDV
+262 LNNVNVSGYSDV
-274 NNISLG
+274 NNISLA
-280 TLINSNVIIYF
+280 TFINSDVIIYF
-291 LITIV
+291 LMTIV
-296 FMCLTVFLQGVIQCI
+296 FMCLTTFLQGVIQCI
-311 MSAKTTSIQEAGNA
+311 MSAKTTSVQEAGNA

-336 YMAVTIFSSNMNI
+336 YMAVTVFSSNTNI

-385 LIASVPLS
+385 LITSVPLS

-402 NAILDFLPK
+402 NAILDFSPK
-411 KDKKIDGIEKIL
+411 KNKKIEGIEKIL

-448 VILLIILQVLGG
+448 VILLIIFQVLGG
-460 TIVSVFLEGI
+460 IIVSVFLEGI

-482 YLILSCFVFVIS
+482 YLILSCFIFVIS

-505 IPKEDVEDNIIKEK
+505 IPKEETKNADEADRK
-519 IDETSKKNNRFSKE
+519 INKE
-533 SIIQCVKYIIIG
+533 SIIQCIKYIIVG
-545 IPVISVIQMICSFAI
+545 IPIISIIQMICSFAI
-560 EKMGVGVNVTETL
+560 EKMGVGVDVTETL

-578 TGVLSTI
+578 SGVLSTI

-597 FEELFIRKGII
+597 FEELFVRKGII

-641 LVGILFGIIRI
+641 LVGILFGIIRV
-652 KTNKMY
+652 KTNKLY
-658 PTMILHFINN
+658 PTMVLHFINN
-668 GFAVI
+668 GFAII

-694 NAVGFCLLIYMVY
+694 NAVGFCLLIYMAY

-743 DYTLLVTIVLSATLF
+743 DYTFLVTIVLCTTLF
-758 ITIEKVLSIM
+758 ITIDKVLSIM

>member
-26 LNLLLLIVTVIFLN
+26 LNLLLLIITVVLLN

-47 FEKEEDVTL
+47 FLKEDETL
-56 VDNSTTIYI
+56 IDNSTTIY
-65 VDSEN
+65 VRDLEN
-70 IAYDKIV
+70 IAYDKIA

-86 DVEKTES
+86 DVEKTEN
-93 IEQYNNDKLDT
+93 IEQYNNDNLDT
-104 NIILVDVHSDEIEYI
+104 NIILVDVHSDNVEYI

-128 TNNDYVTK
+128 TNDEYVTK
-136 IENTI
+136 IESTI

-164 QDVSININVIKNEQN
+164 QDVSIDINVIENTQNTANEN
-179 NASESGMY
+179 GMY

-241 VIIQFIFMVAY
+241 VIIQFVFIVAY
-252 IIVALMISTI
+252 VIVALMISTL
-262 LNSVNISGYSDV
+262 LNNVNVSGYSGV
-274 NNISLG
+274 SNISLA
-280 TLINSNVIIYF
+280 TFINSDVIVYF
-291 LITIV
+291 LMTIV

-336 YMAVTIFSSNMNI
+336 YMAVTVFSSNTNI

-402 NAILDFLPK
+402 NAILDFSPK
-411 KDKKIDGIEKIL
+411 KNKKIEGIEKIL

-448 VILLIILQVLGG
+448 VILLIIFQVLGG

-482 YLILSCFVFVIS
+482 YLILSCFIFVIS

-505 IPKEDVEDNIIKEK
+505 IPKEE
-519 IDETSKKNNRFSKE
+519 KKNVDDADRKINKE
-533 SIIQCVKYIIIG
+533 SIIQCIKYIIVG
-545 IPVISVIQMICSFAI
+545 IPIISIIQMICSFAI
-560 EKMGVGVNVTETL
+560 EKMGVGVDVTETL

-578 TGVLSTI
+578 SGVLSTI

-597 FEELFIRKGII
+597 FEELFVRKGII
-608 GVTKRKGAI
+608 GVTKRKGTI

-668 GFAVI
+668 GFAII

-694 NAVGFCLLIYMVY
+694 NAVGFCLLIYMAY

-743 DYTLLVTIVLSATLF
+743 DYTFLVTIVLCTTLF
-758 ITIEKVLSIM
+758 ITIDKVLSIM

>member
-1 MKNSKIVAIIKNDI
+1 M
-15 ERSIKNKWFVI
+15 
-26 LNLLLLIVTVIFLN
+26 LQLYFLN

-104 NIILVDVHSDEIEYI
+104 NIILVDVHFDEIEYI

-164 QDVSININVIKNEQN
+164 QDVSININVIKNEQS

-241 VIIQFIFMVAY
+241 VIIQFVFIVAY
-252 IIVALMISTI
+252 VIVALMISTL
-262 LNSVNISGYSDV
+262 LNNVNVSGYSGV
-274 NNISLG
+274 SNISLA
-280 TLINSNVIIYF
+280 TFINSDVIVYF
-291 LITIV
+291 LMTIV

-311 MSAKTTSIQEAGNA
+311 MSAKTTSVQEAGNA

-336 YMAVTIFSSNMNI
+336 YMAVTVFSSNTNI

-402 NAILDFLPK
+402 NAILDFSPK
-411 KDKKIDGIEKIL
+411 KNKKIEGIEKIL

-448 VILLIILQVLGG
+448 VILLIIFQVLGG

-482 YLILSCFVFVIS
+482 YLILSCFIFVIS

-505 IPKEDVEDNIIKEK
+505 IPKEERKNADEADRK
-519 IDETSKKNNRFSKE
+519 INKE
-533 SIIQCVKYIIIG
+533 SIIQCIKYIIVG
-545 IPVISVIQMICSFAI
+545 IPIISIIQMICSFAI
-560 EKMGVGVNVTETL
+560 EKMGVGVDVTETL

-578 TGVLSTI
+578 SGVLSTI

-597 FEELFIRKGII
+597 FEELFVRKGII

-641 LVGILFGIIRI
+641 LVGILFGIIRV
-652 KTNKMY
+652 KTNKLY
-658 PTMILHFINN
+658 PTMVLHFINN
-668 GFAVI
+668 GFAII

-743 DYTLLVTIVLSATLF
+743 DYTFLVTIVLCTTLF
-758 ITIEKVLSIM
+758 ITIDKVLSIM

>member
-26 LNLLLLIVTVIFLN
+26 LNLLLLIITVVLLN

-47 FEKEEDVTL
+47 FLKEDETL
-56 VDNSTTIYI
+56 IDNSTTIY
-65 VDSEN
+65 VRDLEN
-70 IAYDKIV
+70 IAYDKIA

-86 DVEKTES
+86 DVEKTEN
-93 IEQYNNDKLDT
+93 IEQYNNDNLDT
-104 NIILVDVHSDEIEYI
+104 NIILVDVHSDNVEYI

-128 TNNDYVTK
+128 TSNDYILK
-136 IENTI
+136 IESTI

-164 QDVSININVIKNEQN
+164 QDVSIDINVIENTQNTANEN
-179 NASESGMY
+179 GMY

-241 VIIQFIFMVAY
+241 VIIQFVFIVAY
-252 IIVALMISTI
+252 VIVALMISTL
-262 LNSVNISGYSDV
+262 LNNVNVSGYSDV
-274 NNISLG
+274 NNISLA
-280 TLINSNVIIYF
+280 TFINSDVIIYF
-291 LITIV
+291 LMTIV

-311 MSAKTTSIQEAGNA
+311 MSAKTTSLQEAGNA

-336 YMAVTIFSSNMNI
+336 YMAVTVFSSNTNI

-402 NAILDFLPK
+402 NAILDFSPK
-411 KDKKIDGIEKIL
+411 KNKKIEGIEKIL

-448 VILLIILQVLGG
+448 VILLIIFQVLGG
-460 TIVSVFLEGI
+460 IIVSVFLEGI

-482 YLILSCFVFVIS
+482 YLILSCFIFVIS

-505 IPKEDVEDNIIKEK
+505 IPKEERKNADEADRKINKE
-519 IDETSKKNNRFSKE
+519 R
-533 SIIQCVKYIIIG
+533 IIQCIKYIIVG
-545 IPVISVIQMICSFAI
+545 IPIISIIQMICSFAI
-560 EKMGVGVNVTETL
+560 EKMGVGVDVTETL

-578 TGVLSTI
+578 SGVLSTI

-597 FEELFIRKGII
+597 FEELFVRKGII

-641 LVGILFGIIRI
+641 LVGILFGIIRV
-652 KTNKMY
+652 KTNKLY
-658 PTMILHFINN
+658 PTMVLHFINN
-668 GFAVI
+668 GFAII

-694 NAVGFCLLIYMVY
+694 NAVGFCLLIYMAY

-743 DYTLLVTIVLSATLF
+743 DYTFLVTIVLCTTLF
-758 ITIEKVLSIM
+758 ITIDKVLSIM

>member
-26 LNLLLLIVTVIFLN
+26 LNLLLLIITVVLLN

-47 FEKEEDVTL
+47 FLKEDETL
-56 VDNSTTIYI
+56 IDNSTTIY
-65 VDSEN
+65 VRDLEN
-70 IAYDKIV
+70 IAYDKIA

-86 DVEKTES
+86 DVEKTEN
-93 IEQYNNDKLDT
+93 IEQYNNDNLDT
-104 NIILVDVHSDEIEYI
+104 NIILVDVHSDNVEYI

-128 TNNDYVTK
+128 TSNDYILK
-136 IENTI
+136 IESTI

-164 QDVSININVIKNEQN
+164 QDVSIDINVIENTQNTANEN
-179 NASESGMY
+179 GMY

-241 VIIQFIFMVAY
+241 VIIQFVFIVAY
-252 IIVALMISTI
+252 VIVALMISTL
-262 LNSVNISGYSDV
+262 LNNVNVSGYSDV
-274 NNISLG
+274 NNISLA
-280 TLINSNVIIYF
+280 TFINSDVIIYF
-291 LITIV
+291 LMTIV

-311 MSAKTTSIQEAGNA
+311 MSAKTTSVQEAGNA

-336 YMAVTIFSSNMNI
+336 YMAVTVFSSNTNI

-385 LIASVPLS
+385 LITSVPLS

-402 NAILDFLPK
+402 NAILDFSPK
-411 KDKKIDGIEKIL
+411 KNKKIEGIEKIL

-448 VILLIILQVLGG
+448 VILLIIFQVLGG
-460 TIVSVFLEGI
+460 IIVSVFLEGI

-482 YLILSCFVFVIS
+482 YLILSCFIFVIS

-505 IPKEDVEDNIIKEK
+505 IPKEERKNADEADRK
-519 IDETSKKNNRFSKE
+519 INKE
-533 SIIQCVKYIIIG
+533 SIIQCIKYIIVG
-545 IPVISVIQMICSFAI
+545 IPIISIIQMICSFAI
-560 EKMGVGVNVTETL
+560 EKMGVGVDVTETL

-578 TGVLSTI
+578 SGVLSTI

-597 FEELFIRKGII
+597 FEELFVRKGII

-617 FAVVVSSLIFA
+617 FVVVVSSLIFA

-641 LVGILFGIIRI
+641 LVGILFGIIRV
-652 KTNKMY
+652 KTNKLY
-658 PTMILHFINN
+658 PTMVLHFINN
-668 GFAVI
+668 GFAII

-694 NAVGFCLLIYMVY
+694 NAVGFCLLIYMAY

-743 DYTLLVTIVLSATLF
+743 DYTFLVTIVLCTTLF
-758 ITIEKVLSIM
+758 ITIDKVLSIM

>member
-26 LNLLLLIVTVIFLN
+26 LNLLLLIITVVLLN

-47 FEKEEDVTL
+47 FLKEDETL
-56 VDNSTTIYI
+56 IDNSTTIY
-65 VDSEN
+65 VRDLEN
-70 IAYDKIV
+70 IAYDKIA

-86 DVEKTES
+86 DVEKTEN
-93 IEQYNNDKLDT
+93 IEQYNNDNLDT
-104 NIILVDVHSDEIEYI
+104 NIILVDVHSDNVEYI

-128 TNNDYVTK
+128 TSNDYILK
-136 IENTI
+136 IESTI

-164 QDVSININVIKNEQN
+164 QDVSIDINVIENTQNTANEN
-179 NASESGMY
+179 GMY

-241 VIIQFIFMVAY
+241 VIIQFVFIVAY
-252 IIVALMISTI
+252 VIVALMISTL
-262 LNSVNISGYSDV
+262 LNNVNVSGYSDV
-274 NNISLG
+274 NNISLA
-280 TLINSNVIIYF
+280 TFINSDVIIYF
-291 LITIV
+291 LMTIV

-311 MSAKTTSIQEAGNA
+311 MSAKTTSVQEAGNA

-336 YMAVTIFSSNMNI
+336 YMAVTVFSSNTNI

-402 NAILDFLPK
+402 NAILDFSPK
-411 KDKKIDGIEKIL
+411 KNKKIEGIEKIL

-448 VILLIILQVLGG
+448 VILLIIFQVLGG
-460 TIVSVFLEGI
+460 IIVSVFLEGI

-482 YLILSCFVFVIS
+482 YLILSCFIFVIS

-505 IPKEDVEDNIIKEK
+505 IPKEERKNADEADRK
-519 IDETSKKNNRFSKE
+519 INKE
-533 SIIQCVKYIIIG
+533 SIIQCIKYIIVG
-545 IPVISVIQMICSFAI
+545 IPIISIIQMICSFAI
-560 EKMGVGVNVTETL
+560 EKMGVGVDVTETL

-578 TGVLSTI
+578 SGVLSTI

-597 FEELFIRKGII
+597 FEELFVRKGII

-641 LVGILFGIIRI
+641 LVGILFGIIRV
-652 KTNKMY
+652 KTNKLY
-658 PTMILHFINN
+658 PTMVLHFINN
-668 GFAVI
+668 GFAII

-694 NAVGFCLLIYMVY
+694 NAVGFCLLIYMAY

-743 DYTLLVTIVLSATLF
+743 DYTFLVTIVLCTTLF
-758 ITIEKVLSIM
+758 ITIDKVLSIM

>member
-26 LNLLLLIVTVIFLN
+26 LNLLLLIITVVLLN

-47 FEKEEDVTL
+47 FLKEDETL
-56 VDNSTTIYI
+56 IDNSTTIY
-65 VDSEN
+65 VRDLEN
-70 IAYDKIV
+70 IAYDKIA

-86 DVEKTES
+86 DVEKTEN
-93 IEQYNNDKLDT
+93 IEQYNNDNLDT
-104 NIILVDVHSDEIEYI
+104 NIILVDVHSDNVEYI

-128 TNNDYVTK
+128 TSNDYILK
-136 IENTI
+136 IESTI

-164 QDVSININVIKNEQN
+164 QDVSIDINVIENTQNTANEN
-179 NASESGMY
+179 GMY

-241 VIIQFIFMVAY
+241 VIIQFVFIVAY
-252 IIVALMISTI
+252 VIVALMISTL
-262 LNSVNISGYSDV
+262 LNNVNVSGYSGV
-274 NNISLG
+274 SNISLA
-280 TLINSNVIIYF
+280 TFINSDVIVYF
-291 LITIV
+291 LMTIV

-311 MSAKTTSIQEAGNA
+311 MSAKTTSVQEAGNA

-336 YMAVTIFSSNMNI
+336 YMAVTVFSSNTNI

-402 NAILDFLPK
+402 NAILDFSPK
-411 KDKKIDGIEKIL
+411 KNKKIEGIEKIL

-448 VILLIILQVLGG
+448 VILLIIFQVLGG
-460 TIVSVFLEGI
+460 IIVSVFLEGI

-482 YLILSCFVFVIS
+482 YLILSCFIFVIS

-505 IPKEDVEDNIIKEK
+505 IPKEERKNADEADRK
-519 IDETSKKNNRFSKE
+519 INKE
-533 SIIQCVKYIIIG
+533 SIIQCIKYIIVG
-545 IPVISVIQMICSFAI
+545 IPIISIIQMICSFAI
-560 EKMGVGVNVTETL
+560 EKMGVGVDVTETL

-578 TGVLSTI
+578 SGVLSTI

-597 FEELFIRKGII
+597 FEELFVRK
-608 GVTKRKGAI
+608 
-617 FAVVVSSLIFA
+617 
-628 TIHMNVSQFIFAF
+628 
-641 LVGILFGIIRI
+641 
-652 KTNKMY
+652 
-658 PTMILHFINN
+658 
-668 GFAVI
+668 
-673 EALFY
+673 E
-678 DHMIFMQI
+678 
-686 FTYFNILL
+686 
-694 NAVGFCLLIYMVY
+694 
-707 NKFMELKDKESIQKF
+707 
-722 KEKMDYRKIK
+722 
-732 LNLMENMYVFK
+732 
-743 DYTLLVTIVLSATLF
+743 LLV
-758 ITIEKVLSIM
+758 

>member
-26 LNLLLLIVTVIFLN
+26 LNLLLLIITVVLLN

-47 FEKEEDVTL
+47 FLKEDETL
-56 VDNSTTIYI
+56 IDNSTTIY
-65 VDSEN
+65 VRDLEN
-70 IAYDKIV
+70 IAYDKIA

-86 DVEKTES
+86 DVEKTEN
-93 IEQYNNDKLDT
+93 IEQYNNDNLDT
-104 NIILVDVHSDEIEYI
+104 NIILVDVHSDNVEYI

-128 TNNDYVTK
+128 TNDEYVTK
-136 IENTI
+136 IESTI

-164 QDVSININVIKNEQN
+164 QDVSIDINVIENTQNTANEN
-179 NASESGMY
+179 GMY

-205 ANTISQEKMSKSIE
+205 ANTISQKKMSKSIE

-241 VIIQFIFMVAY
+241 VIIQFVFIVAY
-252 IIVALMISTI
+252 VIVALMISTL
-262 LNSVNISGYSDV
+262 LNNVNVSGYSDV
-274 NNISLG
+274 NNISLA
-280 TLINSNVIIYF
+280 TFINSGVIIYF
-291 LITIV
+291 LMTIV

-311 MSAKTTSIQEAGNA
+311 MSAKTTSVQEAGNA

-336 YMAVTIFSSNMNI
+336 YMAVTVFSSNTNI

-402 NAILDFLPK
+402 NAILDFSPK
-411 KDKKIDGIEKIL
+411 KNKKIEGIEKIL

-448 VILLIILQVLGG
+448 VILLIIFQVLGG
-460 TIVSVFLEGI
+460 IIVSVFLEGI

-482 YLILSCFVFVIS
+482 YLILSCFIFVIS

-505 IPKEDVEDNIIKEK
+505 IPKEERKNADEADRK
-519 IDETSKKNNRFSKE
+519 INKE
-533 SIIQCVKYIIIG
+533 SIIQCIKYIIVG
-545 IPVISVIQMICSFAI
+545 IPIISIIQMICSFAI
-560 EKMGVGVNVTETL
+560 EKMGVGVDVTETL

-578 TGVLSTI
+578 SGVLSTI

-597 FEELFIRKGII
+597 FEELFVRKGII

-641 LVGILFGIIRI
+641 LVGILFGIIRV
-652 KTNKMY
+652 KTNKLY
-658 PTMILHFINN
+658 PTMVLHFINN
-668 GFAVI
+668 GFAII

-694 NAVGFCLLIYMVY
+694 NAVGFCLLIYMAY

-743 DYTLLVTIVLSATLF
+743 DYTFLVTIVLCTTLF
-758 ITIEKVLSIM
+758 ITIDKVLSIM

>member
-26 LNLLLLIVTVIFLN
+26 LNLLLLITTVVLLN

-47 FEKEEDVTL
+47 FLKEDETL
-56 VDNSTTIYI
+56 IDNSTTIY
-65 VDSEN
+65 VRDLEN
-70 IAYDKIV
+70 IAYDKIA

-86 DVEKTES
+86 DVEKTEN
-93 IEQYNNDKLDT
+93 IEQYNNDNLDT
-104 NIILVDVHSDEIEYI
+104 NIILVDVHSDNVEYI

-128 TNNDYVTK
+128 TSNDYILK
-136 IENTI
+136 IESTI

-164 QDVSININVIKNEQN
+164 QDVSIDINVIENTQNTANEN
-179 NASESGMY
+179 GMY

-241 VIIQFIFMVAY
+241 VIIQFVFIVAY
-252 IIVALMISTI
+252 VIVALMISTL
-262 LNSVNISGYSDV
+262 LNNVNVSGYSDV
-274 NNISLG
+274 NNISLA
-280 TLINSNVIIYF
+280 TFINSDVIIYF
-291 LITIV
+291 LMTIV

-311 MSAKTTSIQEAGNA
+311 MSAKTTSVQEAGNA

-336 YMAVTIFSSNMNI
+336 YMAVTVFSSNTNI

-402 NAILDFLPK
+402 NAILDFSPK
-411 KDKKIDGIEKIL
+411 KNKKIEGIEKIL

-448 VILLIILQVLGG
+448 VILLIIFQVLGG
-460 TIVSVFLEGI
+460 IIVSVFLEGI

-482 YLILSCFVFVIS
+482 YLILSCFIFVIS

-505 IPKEDVEDNIIKEK
+505 IPKEERKNADEADRK
-519 IDETSKKNNRFSKE
+519 INKE
-533 SIIQCVKYIIIG
+533 SIIQCIKYIIVG
-545 IPVISVIQMICSFAI
+545 IPIISIIQMICSFAI
-560 EKMGVGVNVTETL
+560 EKMGVGVDVTETL

-578 TGVLSTI
+578 SGVLSTI

-597 FEELFIRKGII
+597 FEELFVRKGII

-641 LVGILFGIIRI
+641 LVGILFGIIRV
-652 KTNKMY
+652 KTNKLY
-658 PTMILHFINN
+658 PTMVLHFINN
-668 GFAVI
+668 GFAII

-694 NAVGFCLLIYMVY
+694 NAVGFCLLIYMAY

-743 DYTLLVTIVLSATLF
+743 DYTFLVTIVLCTTLF
-758 ITIEKVLSIM
+758 ITIDKVLSIM

>member
-26 LNLLLLIVTVIFLN
+26 LNLLLLIITVVLLN

-47 FEKEEDVTL
+47 FLKEDETL
-56 VDNSTTIYI
+56 IDNSTTIY
-65 VDSEN
+65 VRDLEN
-70 IAYDKIV
+70 IAYDKIA

-86 DVEKTES
+86 DVEKTEN
-93 IEQYNNDKLDT
+93 IEQYNNDNLDT
-104 NIILVDVHSDEIEYI
+104 NIILVDVHSDNVEYI

-128 TNNDYVTK
+128 TNDEYVTK
-136 IENTI
+136 IESTI

-164 QDVSININVIKNEQN
+164 QDVSIDINVIENTQNTANEN
-179 NASESGMY
+179 GMY

-241 VIIQFIFMVAY
+241 VIIQFVFIVAY
-252 IIVALMISTI
+252 VIVALMISTL
-262 LNSVNISGYSDV
+262 LNNVNVSGYSGV
-274 NNISLG
+274 SNISLA
-280 TLINSNVIIYF
+280 TFINSDVIVYF
-291 LITIV
+291 LMTIV

-336 YMAVTIFSSNMNI
+336 YMAVTVFSSNTNI

-402 NAILDFLPK
+402 NAILDFSPK
-411 KDKKIDGIEKIL
+411 KNKKIEGIEKIL

-448 VILLIILQVLGG
+448 VILLIIFQVLGG

-482 YLILSCFVFVIS
+482 YLILSCFIFVIS

-505 IPKEDVEDNIIKEK
+505 IPKEE
-519 IDETSKKNNRFSKE
+519 KKNVDDADRKINKE
-533 SIIQCVKYIIIG
+533 SIIQCIKYIIVG
-545 IPVISVIQMICSFAI
+545 IPIISIIQMICSFAI
-560 EKMGVGVNVTETL
+560 EKMGVGVDITETL

-578 TGVLSTI
+578 SGVLSTI

-597 FEELFIRKGII
+597 FEELFVRKGII

-641 LVGILFGIIRI
+641 LVGILFGIIRV
-652 KTNKMY
+652 KTNKLY
-658 PTMILHFINN
+658 PTMVLHFINN
-668 GFAVI
+668 GFAII

-694 NAVGFCLLIYMVY
+694 NAVGFCLLIYMAY

-743 DYTLLVTIVLSATLF
+743 DYTFLVTIVLCTTLF
-758 ITIEKVLSIM
+758 ITIDKVLSIM

>member
-26 LNLLLLIVTVIFLN
+26 LNLLLLIITVVLLN

-47 FEKEEDVTL
+47 FLKEDETL
-56 VDNSTTIYI
+56 IDNSTTIY
-65 VDSEN
+65 VRDLEN
-70 IAYDKIV
+70 IAYDRIA

-86 DVEKTES
+86 DVEKTEN
-93 IEQYNNDKLDT
+93 IEQYNNDNLDT
-104 NIILVDVHSDEIEYI
+104 NIILVDVHSDNVEYI

-128 TNNDYVTK
+128 TNDEYVTK
-136 IENTI
+136 IESTI

-164 QDVSININVIKNEQN
+164 QDVSIDINVIENTQNTANEN
-179 NASESGMY
+179 GMY

-241 VIIQFIFMVAY
+241 VIIQFVFIVAY
-252 IIVALMISTI
+252 VIVALMISTL
-262 LNSVNISGYSDV
+262 LNNVNVSGYSDV
-274 NNISLG
+274 NNISLA
-280 TLINSNVIIYF
+280 TFINSDVIIYF
-291 LITIV
+291 LMTIV

-311 MSAKTTSIQEAGNA
+311 MSAKTTSVQEAGNA

-336 YMAVTIFSSNMNI
+336 YMAVTVFSSNTNI

-385 LIASVPLS
+385 LITSVPLS

-402 NAILDFLPK
+402 NAILDFSPK
-411 KDKKIDGIEKIL
+411 KNKKIEGIEKIL

-448 VILLIILQVLGG
+448 VILLIIFQVLGG
-460 TIVSVFLEGI
+460 IIVSVFLEGI

-482 YLILSCFVFVIS
+482 YLILSCFIFVIS

-505 IPKEDVEDNIIKEK
+505 IPKEERKNADEADRK
-519 IDETSKKNNRFSKE
+519 INKE
-533 SIIQCVKYIIIG
+533 SIIQCIKYIIVG
-545 IPVISVIQMICSFAI
+545 IPIISIIQMICSFAI
-560 EKMGVGVNVTETL
+560 EKMGVGVDVTETL

-578 TGVLSTI
+578 SGVLSTI

-597 FEELFIRKGII
+597 FEELFVRKGII

-641 LVGILFGIIRI
+641 LVGILFGIIRV
-652 KTNKMY
+652 KTNKLY
-658 PTMILHFINN
+658 PTMVLHFINN
-668 GFAVI
+668 GFAII

-694 NAVGFCLLIYMVY
+694 NAVGFCLLIYMAY

-743 DYTLLVTIVLSATLF
+743 DYTFLVTIVLCTTLF
-758 ITIEKVLSIM
+758 ITIDKVLSIM

>member
-86 DVEKTES
+86 DVEKAES
-93 IEQYNNDKLDT
+93 IEQYNNDNLDT
-104 NIILVDVHSDEIEYI
+104 NIILVDVHSDNVEYI

-128 TNNDYVTK
+128 TNDEYVTK
-136 IENTI
+136 IESTI

-164 QDVSININVIKNEQN
+164 QDVSIDINVIENTQNTANEN
-179 NASESGMY
+179 GMY

-241 VIIQFIFMVAY
+241 VIIQFVFIVAY
-252 IIVALMISTI
+252 VIVALMISTL
-262 LNSVNISGYSDV
+262 LNNVNVSGYSDV
-274 NNISLG
+274 NNISLA
-280 TLINSNVIIYF
+280 TFINSDVIIYF
-291 LITIV
+291 LMTIV

-311 MSAKTTSIQEAGNA
+311 MSAKTTSVQEAGNA

-336 YMAVTIFSSNMNI
+336 YMAVTVFSSNTNI

-402 NAILDFLPK
+402 NAILDFSPK
-411 KDKKIDGIEKIL
+411 KNKKIEGIEKIL

-448 VILLIILQVLGG
+448 VILLIIFQVLGG
-460 TIVSVFLEGI
+460 IIVSVFLEGI

-482 YLILSCFVFVIS
+482 YLILSCFIFVIS

-505 IPKEDVEDNIIKEK
+505 IPKEERKNADEADRK
-519 IDETSKKNNRFSKE
+519 INKE
-533 SIIQCVKYIIIG
+533 SIIQCIKYIIVG
-545 IPVISVIQMICSFAI
+545 IPIISIIQMICSFAI
-560 EKMGVGVNVTETL
+560 EKMGVGVDVTETL

-578 TGVLSTI
+578 SGVLSTI

-597 FEELFIRKGII
+597 FEELFVRKGII

-641 LVGILFGIIRI
+641 LVGILFGIIRV
-652 KTNKMY
+652 KTNKLY
-658 PTMILHFINN
+658 PTMVLHFINN
-668 GFAVI
+668 GFAII

-694 NAVGFCLLIYMVY
+694 NAVGFCLLIYMAY

-743 DYTLLVTIVLSATLF
+743 DYTFLVTIVLCTTLF
-758 ITIEKVLSIM
+758 ITIDKVLSIM

>member
-26 LNLLLLIVTVIFLN
+26 LNLLLLIITVVLLN

-47 FEKEEDVTL
+47 FLKEDETL
-56 VDNSTTIYI
+56 IDNSTTIY
-65 VDSEN
+65 VRDLEN
-70 IAYDKIV
+70 IAYDRIA

-86 DVEKTES
+86 DVEKTEN
-93 IEQYNNDKLDT
+93 IEQYNNDNLDT
-104 NIILVDVHSDEIEYI
+104 NIILVDVHSDNVEYI

-128 TNNDYVTK
+128 TSNDYILK
-136 IENTI
+136 IESTI

-164 QDVSININVIKNEQN
+164 QDVSIDINVIENTQNTANEN
-179 NASESGMY
+179 GMY

-241 VIIQFIFMVAY
+241 VIIQFVFIVAY
-252 IIVALMISTI
+252 VIVALMISTL
-262 LNSVNISGYSDV
+262 LNNVNVSGYSDV
-274 NNISLG
+274 NNISLA
-280 TLINSNVIIYF
+280 TFINSDVIIYF
-291 LITIV
+291 LMTIV

-311 MSAKTTSIQEAGNA
+311 MSAKTTSVQEAGNA

-336 YMAVTIFSSNMNI
+336 YMAVTVFSSNTNI

-402 NAILDFLPK
+402 NAILDFSPK
-411 KDKKIDGIEKIL
+411 KNKKIEGIEKIL

-448 VILLIILQVLGG
+448 VILLIIFQVLGG
-460 TIVSVFLEGI
+460 IIVSVFLEGI

-482 YLILSCFVFVIS
+482 YLILSCFIFVIS

-505 IPKEDVEDNIIKEK
+505 IPKEERKNADEADRK
-519 IDETSKKNNRFSKE
+519 INKE
-533 SIIQCVKYIIIG
+533 SIIQCIKYIIVG
-545 IPVISVIQMICSFAI
+545 IPIISIIQMICSFAI
-560 EKMGVGVNVTETL
+560 EKMGVGVDVTETL

-578 TGVLSTI
+578 SGVLSTI

-597 FEELFIRKGII
+597 FEELFVRKGII

-641 LVGILFGIIRI
+641 LVGILFGIIRV
-652 KTNKMY
+652 KTNKLY
-658 PTMILHFINN
+658 PTMVLHFINN
-668 GFAVI
+668 GFAII

-694 NAVGFCLLIYMVY
+694 NAVGFCLLIYMAY

-743 DYTLLVTIVLSATLF
+743 DYTFLVTIVLCTTLF
-758 ITIEKVLSIM
+758 ITIDKVLSIM

>member
-26 LNLLLLIVTVIFLN
+26 LNLLLLIITVVLLN

-47 FEKEEDVTL
+47 FLKEDETL
-56 VDNSTTIYI
+56 IDNSTTIY
-65 VDSEN
+65 VRDLEN
-70 IAYDKIV
+70 IAYDRIA

-86 DVEKTES
+86 DVEKTEN
-93 IEQYNNDKLDT
+93 IEQYNNDNLDT
-104 NIILVDVHSDEIEYI
+104 NIILVDVHSDNVEYI

-128 TNNDYVTK
+128 TNDEYVTK
-136 IENTI
+136 IESTI

-164 QDVSININVIKNEQN
+164 QDVSIDINVIENTQNTANEN
-179 NASESGMY
+179 GMY

-241 VIIQFIFMVAY
+241 VIIQFVFIVAY
-252 IIVALMISTI
+252 VIVALMISTL
-262 LNSVNISGYSDV
+262 LNNVNVSGYSDV
-274 NNISLG
+274 NNISLA
-280 TLINSNVIIYF
+280 TFINSDVIIYF
-291 LITIV
+291 LMTIV

-311 MSAKTTSIQEAGNA
+311 MSAKTTSVQEAGNA

-336 YMAVTIFSSNMNI
+336 YMAVTVFSSNTNI

-402 NAILDFLPK
+402 NAILDFSPK
-411 KDKKIDGIEKIL
+411 KNKKIEGIEKIL

-448 VILLIILQVLGG
+448 VILLIIFQVLGG
-460 TIVSVFLEGI
+460 IIVSVFLEGI

-482 YLILSCFVFVIS
+482 YLILSCFIFVIS

-505 IPKEDVEDNIIKEK
+505 IPKEERKNADEADRK
-519 IDETSKKNNRFSKE
+519 INKE
-533 SIIQCVKYIIIG
+533 SIIQCIKYIIVG
-545 IPVISVIQMICSFAI
+545 IPIISIIQMICSFAI
-560 EKMGVGVNVTETL
+560 EKMGVGVDVTETL

-578 TGVLSTI
+578 SGVLSTI

-597 FEELFIRKGII
+597 FEELFVRKGII

-641 LVGILFGIIRI
+641 LVGILFGIIRV
-652 KTNKMY
+652 KTNKLY
-658 PTMILHFINN
+658 PTMVLHFINN
-668 GFAVI
+668 GFAII

-694 NAVGFCLLIYMVY
+694 NAVGFCLLIYMAY

-743 DYTLLVTIVLSATLF
+743 DYTFLVTIVLCTTLF
-758 ITIEKVLSIM
+758 ITIDKVLSIM